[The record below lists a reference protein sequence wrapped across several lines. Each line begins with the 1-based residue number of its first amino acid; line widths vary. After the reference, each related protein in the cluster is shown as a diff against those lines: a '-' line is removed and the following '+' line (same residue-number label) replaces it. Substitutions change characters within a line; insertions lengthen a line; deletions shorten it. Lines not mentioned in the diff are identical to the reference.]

1 MGRQK
6 KGRHARKVQVSPRP
20 KSVWLTKNL
29 KRDWE
34 SFDFTDRKERREA
47 LEDAVLHK
55 TYHRGSARDE
65 RQHREFTSHKRRQLI
80 RIKIIPRQSQ

>member
-1 MGRQK
+1 MKSKRKGIGQAE

-47 LEDAVLHK
+47 LEDAVLH
-55 TYHRGSARDE
+55 
-65 RQHREFTSHKRRQLI
+65 
-80 RIKIIPRQSQ
+80 